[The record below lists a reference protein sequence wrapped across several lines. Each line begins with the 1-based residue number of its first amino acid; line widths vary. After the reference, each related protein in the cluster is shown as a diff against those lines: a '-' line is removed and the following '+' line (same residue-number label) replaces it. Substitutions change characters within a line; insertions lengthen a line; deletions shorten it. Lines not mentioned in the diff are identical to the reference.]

1 MTSPFTQETNNKPEN
16 NQHLIVLL
24 KSVLQ
29 ENDRGVELS
38 CEHTSKINI
47 GDEKIITLFLK

>member
-16 NQHLIVLL
+16 NQHLLVLL
-24 KSVLQ
+24 RSVLQ

-47 GDEKIITLFLK
+47 GDEK